1 MRAGVALARRHAICC
16 APTSPVDSFGIA
28 AIVQLQCHAVPRVSD
43 VKPTPLSNR
52 RRQSWYQPRS
62 IFRSIAIRP
71 KVYCAALAA
80 AVVAFL
86 LPREVSTNMRTALAG
101 DVGGIVYLALAVQV
115 MVTYDSETLK
125 RRAARQDDSAI
136 VILILVLIAI
146 ALGFSTIFGV
156 LTDAKQ
162 ATGAAKSSQILL
174 AAVTILLSWLVT
186 QVVFT
191 FHYAHEFYRP
201 DSAGALA
208 GGLVFPE
215 EKKPDYWD
223 FLYFATSIGAA
234 SQTSDVAI
242 RARALRRLVTLHAVI
257 SFIFNTTVL
266 ALAINIG
273 ASLI

>member
-1 MRAGVALARRHAICC
+1 VR
-16 APTSPVDSFGIA
+16 PVDSFGIA
-28 AIVQLQCHAVPRVSD
+28 AIVHLECHAVLRVSD
-43 VKPTPLSNR
+43 VKPTQAINR
-52 RRQSWYQPRS
+52 QRLSWYQPRS
-62 IFRSIAIRP
+62 IARSIAIRP

-86 LPREVSTNMRTALAG
+86 LPQEVSTNVRTALAG
-101 DVGGIVYLALAVQV
+101 DVGAIVYLALALQV
-115 MVTYDSETLK
+115 MVTYDSNTLK

-136 VILILVLIAI
+136 VILILILIAI

-162 ATGAAKSSQILL
+162 ATGAAKGAQTLL

-215 EKKPDYWD
+215 EKQPDYWD
-223 FLYFATSIGAA
+223 FFYFATSIGAA

-242 RARALRRLVTLHAVI
+242 RARPLRRLVTLHAVI
-257 SFIFNTTVL
+257 SFIFNTAVL

>member
-1 MRAGVALARRHAICC
+1 MHPA
-16 APTSPVDSFGIA
+16 SPVDRSGIA
-28 AIVQLQCHAVPRVSD
+28 GIVHLQCDTSLRVND
-43 VKPTPLSNR
+43 VKPAPTINQR
-52 RRQSWYQPRS
+52 RPPWYQPRS
-62 IFRSIAIRP
+62 IVRSIAIRP

-86 LPREVSTNMRTALAG
+86 LPQEVSTNVRTALAG
-101 DVGGIVYLALAVQV
+101 DVGAFVYLALALQL
-115 MVTYDSETLK
+115 MVSYGGDTLK

-136 VILILVLIAI
+136 VILVLILIAI

-156 LTDAKQ
+156 LRDAKQ
-162 ATGAAKSSQILL
+162 ATGGAKGWEILL

-186 QVVFT
+186 QVIFT
-191 FHYAHEFYRP
+191 FHYAHEFYRS

-208 GGLVFPE
+208 GGLVFPD
-215 EKKPDYWD
+215 EKQPDYWD
-223 FLYFATSIGAA
+223 FFYFATSIGAA

-242 RARALRRLVTLHAVI
+242 RARPLRRLVTLHAVI
-257 SFIFNTTVL
+257 SFFFNTTVL